1 MPTSYWSLCW
11 GFGNEQTYL
20 VSWST
25 VLGMILEKPLHFFV
39 VVFILDALSAALLKI
54 VIKLNILL
62 HSSLLRELTDLYQS
76 STPLLITTMGME
88 ISPTDSFLLW
98 TW

>member
-1 MPTSYWSLCW
+1 
-11 GFGNEQTYL
+11 
-20 VSWST
+20 
-25 VLGMILEKPLHFFV
+25 MILEKPLHFFV